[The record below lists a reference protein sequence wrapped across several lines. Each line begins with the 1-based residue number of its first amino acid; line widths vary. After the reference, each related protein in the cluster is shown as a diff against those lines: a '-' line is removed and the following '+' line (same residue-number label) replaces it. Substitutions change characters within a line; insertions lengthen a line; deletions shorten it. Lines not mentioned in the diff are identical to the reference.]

1 MSELLPVRRFVDEGN
16 DAAHSSLKAY
26 FFPGAFTGSSFET
39 FAQQGTNSFTPNDV
53 VAVSM
58 LSVNIP
64 ASVTRWILG
73 DGVAKLSQFL
83 TNIDAGLR
91 IESTKADL
99 SNESEAYKLWREIRR
114 PDNRWGM
121 GETKTSK
128 LLATKRPD
136 LFPVFD
142 KHVSKALRISENNY
156 WASWQEF
163 MRSGEGKRCSKQVQS
178 YADDLDIKGVSALR
192 LFDVIIWMRAHGHTY
207 ITQASVE
214 SKSMIPV
221 SYADPVA
228 P

>member
-16 DAAHSSLKAY
+16 DAALSSLEAY
-26 FFPGAFTGSSFET
+26 FFPGAFTGSSFEM

-64 ASVTRWILG
+64 ASVTRWILC
-73 DGVAKLSQFL
+73 DEVSKLSEFL
-83 TNIDAGLR
+83 IWLDAGLR
-91 IESTKADL
+91 IESPEADL
-99 SNESEAYKLWREIRR
+99 SNESEAYKLWRAIR
-114 PDNRWGM
+114 NRWGM

-142 KHVSKALRISENNY
+142 KHVSKALGISANTY
-156 WASWQEF
+156 WTPWQEF
-163 MRSGEGKRCSKQVQS
+163 MRSSQGEYYSRVVQS
-178 YADDLDIKGVSALR
+178 YADDLHIEGVSVLR
-192 LFDVIIWMRAHGHTY
+192 LFDVIIWMREHGHRY
-207 ITQASVE
+207 ITQAAVDRE
-214 SKSMIPV
+214 SMIPV

>member
-1 MSELLPVRRFVDEGN
+1 MSELLPVRRFVNEGN

-39 FAQQGTNSFTPNDV
+39 FAQPGINSFTPSDV

-58 LSVNIP
+58 LSVDIP

-83 TNIDAGLR
+83 TKIDAGLR
-91 IESTKADL
+91 IESPKADL
-99 SNESEAYKLWREIRR
+99 SNKSEAHKLWREIRR

-128 LLATKRPD
+128 LLATKRPE

-142 KHVSKALRISENNY
+142 KHVSKALGISANTY
-156 WASWQEF
+156 WAPWQEF
-163 MRSGEGKRCSKQVQS
+163 MRSSQGEYCSRVVQS
-178 YADDLDIKGVSALR
+178 YADDLGIKGVSVLR
-192 LFDVIIWMRAHGHTY
+192 LFDVIIWMREHGHMY
-207 ITQASVE
+207 ITERDVDR
-214 SKSMIPV
+214 KSMIPV